1 MESLMHQIAVNAA
14 HYAVDNWGK
23 HLPPSEKAEMWQQF
37 YDSAYAAIMTWDE
50 ASSAGRFRAAALISE
65 N

>member
-1 MESLMHQIAVNAA
+1 MSLMEQIAVNAA

-23 HLPPSEKAEMWQQF
+23 HLSGPEKAEMWQRY
-37 YDSAYAAIMTWDE
+37 YDSAYAALMTFDE
-50 ASSAGRFRAAALISE
+50 AASASRFRAASLVME